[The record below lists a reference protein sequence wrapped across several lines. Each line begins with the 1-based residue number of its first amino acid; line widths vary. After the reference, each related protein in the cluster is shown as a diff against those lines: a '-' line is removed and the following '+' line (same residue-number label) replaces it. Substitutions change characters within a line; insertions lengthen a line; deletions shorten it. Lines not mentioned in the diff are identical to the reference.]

1 MNTFLSSML
10 VLAAAIGLNN
20 TAYGA
25 QCTKDDLNRVVSTVY
40 SEPGQPTP
48 CEVLY
53 EKPSEGESMTL
64 WRAQNQAG
72 YCEARAAE
80 FIEKLAELGWSCSS
94 PRVQKEKA
102 TEEEASQ
109 TDSAESES

>member
-1 MNTFLSSML
+1 MTTFLPSML

-25 QCTKDDLNRVVSTVY
+25 QCNKDDLNRVVTIVY

-64 WRAQNQAG
+64 WRAQNQVG

-80 FIEKLAELGWSCSS
+80 FIEKLVELGWSCSS
-94 PRVQKEKA
+94 LQKEKGD
-102 TEEEASQ
+102 ASQ
-109 TDSAESES
+109 AASTETEG